1 MPDTK
6 GIEAL
11 DSARFVAEVWPFAEV
26 LARGARRLTR
36 NDADA
41 QDLLQDTLLLAYT
54 GFHTFRAGTNLQAWL
69 FRIMHNRSADN
80 YRRQQ
85 RRPPELLAG
94 AISDQD
100 LTDYLTRES
109 VGARSAESV
118 LIDALPDTSISAAM
132 LALPPGSRLVLYY
145 VAIEGHTCAETAT
158 LMGVPVGTVMSR
170 VSRARRQLR
179 SMLAEKDSTPTDL
192 VA

>member
-1 MPDTK
+1 MSDTE
-6 GIEAL
+6 GIGAK
-11 DSARFVAEVWPFAEV
+11 DSARFVSEVSPFAEV

-41 QDLLQDTLLLAYT
+41 QDLLQDTLLHAYT
-54 GFHTFRAGTNLQAWL
+54 GFHTFRTGSNLQAWL
-69 FRIMHNRSADN
+69 FRIMHNRSTDN

-100 LTDYLTRES
+100 LTEHRARES

-118 LIDALPDTSISAAM
+118 LIMCCRTTASERRCWHCHPGLGWCSTTS
-132 LALPPGSRLVLYY
+132 L
-145 VAIEGHTCAETAT
+145 
-158 LMGVPVGTVMSR
+158 SR
-170 VSRARRQLR
+170 VAPAPKR
-179 SMLAEKDSTPTDL
+179 PP
-192 VA
+192 

>member
-1 MPDTK
+1 MSDTE
-6 GIEAL
+6 GIGAK
-11 DSARFVAEVWPFAEV
+11 DSARFVSEVWPFAEV

-36 NDADA
+36 NDDDA
-41 QDLLQDTLLLAYT
+41 QDLLQDTLLHAYT
-54 GFHTFRAGTNLQAWL
+54 GFHTFRTGSNLQAWL
-69 FRIMHNRSADN
+69 FRIMHNRSTDN

-100 LTDYLTRES
+100 LTEQRARES

-118 LIDALPDTSISAAM
+118 LIDALPDNSIRAAM
-132 LALPPGSRLVLYY
+132 LALSPGSRLVLYY
-145 VAIEGHTCAETAT
+145 VVIEGHTCAETAT
-158 LMGVPVGTVMSR
+158 LMGIPVGTVMSR

-179 SMLAEKDSTPTDL
+179 SMLAEKDFTPTDL